1 MLGLQLL
8 KKLGAKITIV
18 QGDSELI
25 IKQVKWEYVAKH
37 PRLRAYRNAVH
48 HLLDT
53 FVEYDL
59 AVIPRTQN
67 VIVDSL
73 DVSARNFKITHP
85 NKPHTI
91 EIENC
96 PVVPDNMR
104 Y

>member
-1 MLGLQLL
+1 M
-8 KKLGAKITIV
+8 

-25 IKQVKWEYVAKH
+25 IKQLKGEYAAKH

-48 HLLDT
+48 HFLDT

-67 VIVDSL
+67 VIADNLV
-73 DVSARNFKITHP
+73 VSARTCKITHP

-91 EIENC
+91 EIKHR
-96 PVVPDNMR
+96 PTVPGNMR